1 VKVSHEPVEEEE
13 VPEIQ
18 EHPQLTAEIRVL
30 VVEVKA
36 VELIELELQ
45 VLQTPEAVAVAVE
58 LLVADL

>member
-1 VKVSHEPVEEEE
+1 VSHEPVVEEE

-30 VVEVKA
+30 VVEVEA
-36 VELIELELQ
+36 VELIELELR

>member
-1 VKVSHEPVEEEE
+1 VVEEE

-30 VVEVKA
+30 VVEVEA
-36 VELIELELQ
+36 VELIALELP